1 MVQGIKAK
9 IWITLALGAGLCIV
23 PFVGF
28 LMWVLFIPVVIMTGR
43 WSYSLLG
50 LGETKKAILHLI
62 ATVLFIPYAFV
73 VPLMSTG
80 LFSAIIWPAE
90 TNESQ
95 SVSGTSL
102 PVYAPK
108 IDVIDVSPGKDVSE
122 EKFLLFLLENQLDT
136 ITVFSRQKP
145 EKAQP
150 RIADSKAKTQEVI
163 SHLQSR
169 KPDAGD
175 FIPHFQEVVNLAN
188 SYQAMLS
195 QLGNIEAAV
204 SDKKGESALQAA
216 GSGAVIGFT
225 AAEAFDSGD
234 ASGAILS
241 VLGALVSAVGQ
252 DRAIERE
259 KKAQIESTVGAF
271 ETLLDQA
278 RANAVTLADRIA
290 EAKSWERGSLGLERE
305 RKSYGQ
311 EVLARPANELRS
323 VLADLI
329 SQRPQNPFLQQ
340 YGITLADELDEGA
353 TTVQSCQQW
362 SKQLLEMARLI
373 PSGAAYD
380 SIRRSCIKRS
390 GEMAFRAADMGWKD
404 KKLGDSSGDA
414 IVAAS
419 CWKTALSISKSDPD
433 GEIRWQYG
441 RSLALAGDLNEA
453 EAVLVQIKEIKEAD
467 PEYHYLMSRM
477 SSAKGNKDA
486 AMNHFKN
493 AVAKGFERISE
504 ARNSPDLEHLGK
516 AFGDEWNSLVEVKYE
531 WSVTYGIR
539 NDDIT
544 ITNKSAFPLTHLTL
558 KPIITNSS
566 GSSYTPPKALTLD
579 RLESGK
585 SHTWVN
591 CISVTGGGDK
601 DTRKAELSCDQS
613 EQ

>member
-1 MVQGIKAK
+1 MAVTLLGTAAL
-9 IWITLALGAGLCIV
+9 LAL
-23 PFVGF
+23 F
-28 LMWVLFIPVVIMTGR
+28 
-43 WSYSLLG
+43 SLG
-50 LGETKKAILHLI
+50 GSRSPESGSPSIL
-62 ATVLFIPYAFV
+62 A
-73 VPLMSTG
+73 S
-80 LFSAIIWPAE
+80 
-90 TNESQ
+90 
-95 SVSGTSL
+95 
-102 PVYAPK
+102 APK

-136 ITVFSRQKP
+136 ITVFSHQKP

-150 RIADSKAKTQEVI
+150 RIADSKAKAQEVI

-169 KPDAGD
+169 KPDGGD
-175 FIPHFQEVVNLAN
+175 FIPHFQEVVNLAD

-259 KKAQIESTVGAF
+259 KKAQIESAVGAF

-290 EAKSWERGSLGLERE
+290 EAKSWERASLGLERE

-340 YGITLADELDEGA
+340 YGIALADELDEGA
-353 TTVQSCQQW
+353 TSVQTCQEW

-390 GEMAFRAADMGWKD
+390 GEMAFRAAEMEWKS
-404 KKLGDSSGDA
+404 KRLGDSSSDA

-433 GEIRWQYG
+433 GEIRWHYG

-467 PEYHYLMSRM
+467 PEYHYLMSRL
-477 SSAKGNKDA
+477 SSAKGTQDA
-486 AMNHFKN
+486 AMNQFKN

-504 ARNSPDLEHLGK
+504 ACNSPDLEHLRK
-516 AFGDEWNSLVEVKYE
+516 AFRDEWNSLVEVKYE
-531 WSVTYGIR
+531 WSVTYGIL

-558 KPIITNSS
+558 KPVITNSS
-566 GSSYTPPKALTLD
+566 GSSYTPPKALTLE
-579 RLESGK
+579 RLEPGK
-585 SHTWVN
+585 SHTWIN

-601 DTRKAELSCDQS
+601 DTRKAELTCDQS
-613 EQ
+613 EK